1 MTGVLQRINMAA
13 AILQQNPWIK
23 DMTNS
28 QFKSVDI
35 DQIRREVGAAETEA
49 GLVVQYQETDFSV
62 TDANGKLCCKISAVL
77 TYYSIDDE
85 EMEHGLEF
93 PRTAVGFDTLDKGWN
108 KAESMLYK
116 NHYKGLYHIGE
127 RADDPDGM
135 SAEEYDLLDVFRFIT
150 SYDSQ
155 GHPERKF
162 HDQIMKIVE
171 TAKPIVDKMKAE
183 QEEERRK
190 KLRATK
196 AAQAGGFFDTKK
208 EAKTV
213 LKKIETNTE
222 AAVTK
227 ADESELAKKTVEA
240 DAKMVEIL
248 GFYQNNKDCTIIKDY
263 INQYGPMIDWQPTIT
278 IRCYKDLQEVGLI

>member
-62 TDANGKLCCKISAVL
+62 TDANGKPCCKISAVL

-127 RADDPDGM
+127 RADDPDAM
-135 SAEEYDLLDVFRFIT
+135 SNEEYDLLDVFRFIT

-155 GHPERKF
+155 GHPERKY

-171 TAKPIVDKMKAE
+171 TAKPLVEKAKAE
-183 QEEERRK
+183 QEAERKR
-190 KLRATK
+190 KLREKK
-196 AAQAGGFFDTKK
+196 AAQADGWFSKK
-208 EAKTV
+208 EPK
-213 LKKIETNTE
+213 TE
-222 AAVTK
+222 AEVKTPDEGKLDAETRAKMNK
-227 ADESELAKKTVEA
+227 ATEGRNKICVFAKENPECSIIVEAKK
-240 DAKMVEIL
+240 M
-248 GFYQNNKDCTIIKDY
+248 
-263 INQYGPMIDWQPTIT
+263 YGDT
-278 IRCYKDLQEVGLI
+278 IRDWADGATLHVMEELEEAGLI